1 MPGVSTAGN
10 IATCLHVNTGSSTVF
25 ANGKGVSMVRVS
37 TAAGLIVGPGIPTV
51 LCEGSVVAVGG
62 DAIVSHG
69 DNAHAVARTG
79 WPSNDVFAG

>member
-1 MPGVSTAGN
+1 MPGVSIAGN

-25 ANGKGVSMVRVS
+25 ANGKGVSMVGVS

-62 DAIVSHG
+62 NAIASHG
-69 DNAHAVARTG
+69 DSPHAAAKTG
-79 WPSNDVFAG
+79 LPSNDVFAG